1 MHRCSADVAGLF
13 NRAVWLCVCECALS
27 AAIATNAGTTATTKT
42 DHNNNKNSKHMGL
55 LPWYCTLPIATATDE
70 TTSYRSLTH
79 CWARSLSLSLPP
91 LSCRAPLFICRS
103 TPLPP
108 FGHSFS
114 SFSFSFARC
123 YYFPQL
129 LLLFIALLL
138 APHSTSL
145 RPAARSPF
153 FSILIHASPLAFS
166 IDAPFRA
173 FPRFSGTR
181 TVPGFPMC
189 GNDFSAG
196 WLGGNPGL
204 LVWSLGSSAFCIRL
218 YMLSLN
224 FLICQH
230 SRRDLPNPNPLQI
243 HMNVCVLSS
252 LAQFAH
258 PGWFF
263 FRLPSSCNSCQVL
276 VRLSSLFFGLFA

>member
-1 MHRCSADVAGLF
+1 MIVCVWVCAICRHRNKCRNNS
-13 NRAVWLCVCECALS
+13 
-27 AAIATNAGTTATTKT
+27 
-42 DHNNNKNSKHMGL
+42 NNKNRPQQQQEQQAHGAFAMVLYVAYCHCNGWNDL
-55 LPWYCTLPIATATDE
+55 LQVFDPLLSTL
-70 TTSYRSLTH
+70 
-79 CWARSLSLSLPP
+79 SLSLSLPP
-91 LSCRAPLFICRS
+91 LSCRAPLFMCRS